1 LAFCSLADLELRR
14 RTAPQFLL
22 EEAQYVVGT
31 LLSRGML
38 VGILAGILSF
48 CFLKVVGEPQVDRAI
63 AFENA
68 MDAAKYKANDGT
80 AKGMSIPKEGPE
92 PELVSRPV
100 QAGIGLFTGV
110 VIYSTAF
117 GGLFALVFAFAHG
130 RMDDFDPKMT
140 SALLAL
146 SGIIAVYIVPS
157 LKYPANPPS
166 VGDPETIGARTAL
179 YFVVIAISIA
189 AIIAAWLLRSR
200 LVPHWGRWN
209 ATLVGAA
216 AYLVVV
222 VVVGLA
228 LPSVNEV
235 PEAFPAVLL
244 WQFRIAT
251 AGAQFVMW
259 STIGLGFGIL
269 AERVTARRSGL

>member
-1 LAFCSLADLELRR
+1 M
-14 RTAPQFLL
+14 
-22 EEAQYVVGT
+22 VGT
-31 LLSRGML
+31 LLTRGML

-68 MDAAKYKANDGT
+68 TDAAKDKANDGT
-80 AKGMSIPKEGPE
+80 AKGMPMPTKDPE

-130 RMDDFDPKMT
+130 RMGDFDPRMT
-140 SALLAL
+140 TALLAL

-179 YFVVIAISIA
+179 YFAMIAISIA
-189 AIIAAWLLRSR
+189 AMIAAWLLRSR
-200 LVPHWGRWN
+200 LVPHLGRWN

-235 PEAFPAVLL
+235 PEAFPAVVL
-244 WQFRIAT
+244 WQFRIAA

-259 STIGLGFGIL
+259 STIGLGFGML
-269 AERVTARRSGL
+269 AERVTARQSGSRPKRAVF